1 MVKHAR
7 LNSTAMALQQQTSP
21 YPHWLFTDASSGDQ
35 IRLVPE
41 RGGLLSG
48 WCCGGN
54 EIVYLDEARFLD
66 PSQSIRG
73 GAPVL
78 FPICGNLPNDQLPL
92 ADGRIATLKQHGFA
106 RTMPWQISALDDGRG
121 VRLELSDTPATLLD
135 FPAGA
140 GTVDAGAGPRHDPP
154 AAPSNHAIRHRGD
167 LAAPCRG
174 GR

>member
-21 YPHWLFTDASSGDQ
+21 YPHWLFTDASRGDQ

-78 FPICGNLPNDQLPL
+78 FPF
-92 ADGRIATLKQHGFA
+92 AATCQ
-106 RTMPWQISALDDGRG
+106 TTSCP
-121 VRLELSDTPATLLD
+121 
-135 FPAGA
+135 
-140 GTVDAGAGPRHDPP
+140 
-154 AAPSNHAIRHRGD
+154 
-167 LAAPCRG
+167 
-174 GR
+174 